1 MDLHTPV
8 RLSAASFLLLLS
20 RTSILSA
27 SSGLPRSSSHRRYHG
42 GMEVYMCCEG
52 FAGRGVKEVGINFTN
67 KRASMASGGV
77 VGWEV
82 GWRGHV
88 LEGYFW
94 RV

>member
-1 MDLHTPV
+1 
-8 RLSAASFLLLLS
+8 
-20 RTSILSA
+20 
-27 SSGLPRSSSHRRYHG
+27 
-42 GMEVYMCCEG
+42 MCCEG